1 MCSEMEFLDR
11 KPKQKF
17 RPADRLEAEISMIQG
32 ITRWR

>member
-1 MCSEMEFLDR
+1 MEFVDK

-17 RPADRLEAEISMIQG
+17 RTADRLEAEISMIQQ